1 MTRYIIFVDSACDI
15 SCDLLNDWGV
25 RYCSLSLVFSGDTK
39 EYSDHEIPAH
49 EFYDKM
55 RNGALPKTSAANMGK
70 FCDAFE
76 GIVKDG
82 YDILYLGF
90 SSGLSATCNFAR
102 EAAEEIMSQYE
113 GSKIVVVDSLCASAG
128 YGLLVKLL
136 VNKKNEGFDI
146 DDLASF
152 AENTKMNIMHWFTVD
167 DLKYLKAGGRISAT
181 TALLGGMLNIKP
193 VMKVDENGKLVSV
206 SKARGRKAALKAMVD
221 MFEQTAIDKK
231 DGLIYI
237 SHGDCI
243 DDANLLADMLKE
255 NSGATVDLITNVGPV
270 IGSHSGPGTLA
281 LFFLV
286 NER

>member
-1 MTRYIIFVDSACDI
+1 MRDYVIFVDSACDI
-15 SCDLLNDWGV
+15 SCDLLKEWGV
-25 RYCSLSLVFSGDTK
+25 RFCTLSLVFSGDNK
-39 EYSDHEIPAH
+39 EYQDNEIPYG

-76 GIVKDG
+76 GIVKEG
-82 YDILYLGF
+82 YDILYLAF

-113 GSKIVVVDSLCASAG
+113 GSKITVVDSLCASAG

-136 VNKKNEGFDI
+136 VNKKNEGMSMDE
-146 DDLASF
+146 LASY
-152 AENTKMNIMHWFTVD
+152 AENTKMHITHWFTVD

-193 VMKVDENGKLVSV
+193 VMKVDENGKLISV
-206 SKARGRKAALKAMVD
+206 SKVRGRKSALKEIAD
-221 MFEQTAIDKK
+221 IYAKTAIDKK
-231 DGLIYI
+231 DGIVFI

-243 DDANLLADMLKE
+243 DDVNLLADMIKE
-255 NSGATVDLITNVGPV
+255 NSGVDVELITNIGPV